1 MNNERIGFIGIGNMG
16 EALLRGILDSGIS
29 SPEKILASD
38 INREKL
44 NSLSKELRITA
55 IENNCELVKGSDIIL
70 FALKPDI
77 INKVLSE
84 VSSEFKQPK
93 WCISI
98 AAGINISTIEGKLSE
113 GIAVVRVMPNTPA
126 MVREGMSAIS
136 PGRYANEEH
145 LNKTKQIFQAVG
157 KVILIQEK
165 HMDIV
170 TALSG
175 SGPAFIFLIIES
187 LIDAGVQ
194 LGLSRS
200 DASIMAAQTVL
211 GSSKMLIETQEHPAV
226 LKNKVTSPGGTTA
239 VGLYELEKGGVRA
252 SIINAVF
259 AATLRSKQ
267 ISSELK

>member
-16 EALLRGILDSGIS
+16 EALLRGILDSGLS
-29 SPEKILASD
+29 SPKNILASD

-44 NSLSKELRITA
+44 DSLSKELGFTA
-55 IENNCELVKGSDIIL
+55 IDSNCELVKASDIIL

-77 INKVLSE
+77 ISKVLSE
-84 VSSEFKQPK
+84 VSSELCQPK

-98 AAGINISTIEGKLSE
+98 AAGVNISMIEEKLSE
-113 GIAVVRVMPNTPA
+113 GTAVVRVMPNTPA

-136 PGRYANEEH
+136 LGRYANEEH

-157 KVILIQEK
+157 KVIVVQEK

-175 SGPAFIFLIIES
+175 SGPAFIFLIIEA

-200 DASIMAAQTVL
+200 DASVMAIQTVL
-211 GSSKMLIETQEHPAV
+211 GSSKMLFDTQEHPAV

-239 VGLYELEKGGVRA
+239 VGLYELEKCGLRA
-252 SIINAVF
+252 SIINAVS
-259 AATLRSKQ
+259 AAALRAKQ